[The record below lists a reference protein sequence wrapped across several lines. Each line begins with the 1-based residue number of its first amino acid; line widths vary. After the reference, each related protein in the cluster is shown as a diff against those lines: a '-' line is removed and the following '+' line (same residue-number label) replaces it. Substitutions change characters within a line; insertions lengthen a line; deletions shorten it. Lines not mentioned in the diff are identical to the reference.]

1 MTTDERVLHGEHFI
15 PEEVIRLQ
23 YVAGLKNFFALY
35 RLIANSWKLLDNSV
49 STSPTL
55 IAKGSLTWGK
65 HIQAAAYPVWMRT
78 YSGWKAGTMSSLGMP
93 AASSA

>member
-65 HIQAAAYPVWMRT
+65 HIQAAAYPV
-78 YSGWKAGTMSSLGMP
+78 
-93 AASSA
+93 